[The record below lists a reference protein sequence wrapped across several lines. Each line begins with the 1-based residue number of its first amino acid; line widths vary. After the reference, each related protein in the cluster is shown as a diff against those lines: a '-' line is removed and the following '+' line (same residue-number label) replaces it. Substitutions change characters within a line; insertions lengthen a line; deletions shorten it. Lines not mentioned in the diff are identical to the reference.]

1 MNDRFGS
8 TARDFAAGIVTRE
21 GGTTEDVRELSY
33 GPDLDRIVSDH
44 RAEFDWNTV
53 PGMGA
58 RVRDWYAE
66 QFPDDPLGGMIA
78 SDVTFAQTVESLHGG
93 DVYDR
98 LGVGES
104 VVRELDNIV
113 RLETVLGDRIGY
125 DAYHRIN
132 STMEDLG
139 EWLEQGLLVRE
150 ASDGARRTAGSGGVP
165 LNWIRGRLDEWIRTA
180 PIDADARYT
189 WTAGL
194 ADQSERDVMRVWAED
209 ELAQVVEDHYWNFP
223 GGRNSCMEF
232 YSRPDF
238 ISESYVEWKA
248 GLLSE
253 GDLERTDRADT
264 DPLGD
269 PRAFGATTPT
279 R

>member
-21 GGTTEDVRELSY
+21 DGAPEDVRELSY

-104 VVRELDNIV
+104 VVRERVFAELSA
-113 RLETVLGDRIGY
+113 RIGCGYDDIY
-125 DAYHRIN
+125 DAWLNGDGLDPRLVSDPDSEPERRFGIDDVEMRRSATWPGGPHVLSAELPDGRILGHVIPQ
-132 STMEDLG
+132 EG
-139 EWLEQGLLVRE
+139 EWLWRLADETEWHAPRPVEGNVARFIDQGGRE
-150 ASDGARRTAGSGGVP
+150 AAILSLLEAIETRYPMADPEDPVDV
-165 LNWIRGRLDEWIRTA
+165 LDESLT
-180 PIDADARYT
+180 
-189 WTAGL
+189 G
-194 ADQSERDVMRVWAED
+194 
-209 ELAQVVEDHYWNFP
+209 
-223 GGRNSCMEF
+223 
-232 YSRPDF
+232 
-238 ISESYVEWKA
+238 
-248 GLLSE
+248 
-253 GDLERTDRADT
+253 T
-264 DPLGD
+264 DPYAAPAAG
-269 PRAFGATTPT
+269 PAR
-279 R
+279 